1 MVLNDIELK
10 AVYDSDED
18 DIVSDFFI
26 PVLSSA
32 KRYNR
37 VAGYFNSTT
46 LAVAARGIKNLLK
59 NGGTMQLVCGCKLSQ
74 NDIDALENNQQPQEL
89 NTEFL
94 SELNGL
100 EDGDFRRNHAQI
112 LGWMIKNQKLEIKIA
127 NVDRSSTGIFHMKI

>member
-1 MVLNDIELK
+1 MVLSDIELK

-32 KRYNR
+32 KSYKR

-59 NGGTMQLVCGCKLSQ
+59 KILKKFLV
-74 NDIDALENNQQPQEL
+74 
-89 NTEFL
+89 T
-94 SELNGL
+94 
-100 EDGDFRRNHAQI
+100 
-112 LGWMIKNQKLEIKIA
+112 
-127 NVDRSSTGIFHMKI
+127 T